1 MQHEPD
7 TLTMRPRLQLCVIL
21 RTVHLYLVLDLGLQS
36 NYPLLAV
43 IVFLFCRETRK
54 RLMDDHPFI
63 IALSLFLPSKS
74 RLSPRSLSTS
84 YYLGAKF
91 ALPFR
96 PDIRS
101 DFRASERAGDP
112 AAPPSSTHSFNSP
125 QCSWGVKAT
134 YGPDDTADT
143 ARWCRDSV
151 VWLMGENA
159 SS

>member
-1 MQHEPD
+1 MQHEPN

-101 DFRASERAGDP
+101 DFRASERAIRRP
-112 AAPPSSTHSFNSP
+112 RPPQLILSTRHSAH
-125 QCSWGVKAT
+125 GVSKQLMVRMILQT
-134 YGPDDTADT
+134 LRDGVGIVWYG
-143 ARWCRDSV
+143 
-151 VWLMGENA
+151 
-159 SS
+159 